1 MDMENKDIM
10 DMFLDTKCCLFCG
23 HKNIAIIHTGQD
35 YTVHGYCE
43 KCKSSY
49 YRSESMHYN
58 RIAFAPKS
66 HHYLDTAPNISEVWP
81 FEKAIEYWMSVGSLR
96 RKEK

>member
-1 MDMENKDIM
+1 
-10 DMFLDTKCCLFCG
+10 
-23 HKNIAIIHTGQD
+23 
-35 YTVHGYCE
+35 
-43 KCKSSY
+43 
-49 YRSESMHYN
+49 MHYN